1 MILIYILKDRLYNNI
16 SYNINMK
23 NNRGIIKNLWGGG
36 GAFYK
41 QFKKVVNLNNTIH
54 CKNQKFIKSQI
65 NNILA
70 FSLIELSIVLII
82 IGLLVAGVTGGQS
95 LIESAKQRSFI
106 TELRNWDVAVNTF
119 YAAKGRLPGDT
130 NNDGK
135 FGQYVDDNYNG
146 YFPAPYDGTKYSI
159 PNYFTAPFVDLYL
172 NEIIDFK
179 PEYTSG
185 SQYEGLPTSNALK
198 SKSIYYFVSLANRIN
213 YFTYLKNIKDN
224 ILLLS
229 FGYSNARYNTSFASG
244 VDNKIDDNNP
254 HGGKFRVHLVLPDK
268 DNIDAPA
275 ENNYNLLD
283 KNYEILY
290 IGYDIIH

>member
-1 MILIYILKDRLYNNI
+1 M
-16 SYNINMK
+16 
-23 NNRGIIKNLWGGG
+23 GGG
-36 GAFYK
+36 ILFIK
-41 QFKKVVNLNNTIH
+41 QFNKVYYVNKKL
-54 CKNQKFIKSQI
+54 IKSQI

-82 IGLLVAGVTGGQS
+82 IGLLISGVVGGQS
-95 LIESAKQRSFI
+95 LIRNAKQRSFI
-106 TELRNWDVAVNTF
+106 SELREYKTAMNTF
-119 YAAKGRLPGDT
+119 YSLKERLPSDA
-130 NNDGK
+130 NNDGRI
-135 FGQYVDDNYNG
+135 GQYAGDNYNG
-146 YFPAPYDGTKYSI
+146 YFPAPYNGTEYSV

-172 NEIIDFK
+172 NGIIDFK

-229 FGYSNARYNTSFASG
+229 FGFSNARYNTTFASG

-254 HGGKFRVHLVLPDK
+254 HGGKFRVHLVLSDK

-290 IGYDIIH
+290 IGYDIIQ

>member
-1 MILIYILKDRLYNNI
+1 MIPKKYLKFT
-16 SYNINMK
+16 
-23 NNRGIIKNLWGGG
+23 NL
-36 GAFYK
+36 
-41 QFKKVVNLNNTIH
+41 
-54 CKNQKFIKSQI
+54 
-65 NNILA
+65 LA

-82 IGLLVAGVTGGQS
+82 IGLLVAGVIGGQS
-95 LIESAKQRSFI
+95 LIQTAKQRAFI
-106 TELRNWDVAVNTF
+106 NELRNWDVAVNTF
-119 YAAKGRLPGDT
+119 YSTKGKLPSDV
-130 NNDGK
+130 NNDGRI
-135 FGQYVDDNYNG
+135 GQYASDNYNG
-146 YFPAPYDGTKYSI
+146 YFPAPYDGTKYSV

-172 NEIIDFK
+172 NGIIDFK

-229 FGYSNARYNTSFASG
+229 FGFSNARYNTTFASG

-254 HGGKFRVHLVLPDK
+254 HGGKFRVHLVLPNK

-290 IGYDIIH
+290 IGYDIIQ